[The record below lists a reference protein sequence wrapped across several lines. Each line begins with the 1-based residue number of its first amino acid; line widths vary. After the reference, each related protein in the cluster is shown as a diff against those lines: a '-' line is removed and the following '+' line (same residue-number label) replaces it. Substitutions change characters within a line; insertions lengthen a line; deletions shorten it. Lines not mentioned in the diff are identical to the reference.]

1 MLKGNEL
8 ISRRDFLGTVV
19 NDFCKLTI
27 NAVKATAPGK
37 SLIRPPGAIEE
48 IAFLAGCQRC
58 GKCSGACEDR
68 SIHIAGPDEGVL
80 VGTPYLVPDEQ
91 PCTFCLR
98 CIEVCPSGVLE
109 KRESSQSYAI
119 GVAKINQDNCLAYH
133 EQLCS
138 SCLYACPTGIKAIEL
153 RDFRYPIIRTECCI
167 GCGRCIKACIA
178 ENPAITVVPCPTK
191 KE

>member
-8 ISRRDFLGTVV
+8 INRRDFFGTVF
-19 NDFCKLTI
+19 NDICKLTMT
-27 NAVKATAPGK
+27 AVRTTAPK
-37 SLIRPPGAIEE
+37 KKLIRPPGAIEE

-58 GKCSGACEDR
+58 GKCSLVCEDK

-109 KRESSQSYAI
+109 NRESIQSYAI
-119 GVAKINQDNCLAYH
+119 GVAKINQDLCLAYH

-138 SCLYACPTGIKAIEL
+138 SCLYTCPTGIKAIEL
-153 RDFRYPIIRTECCI
+153 RDFRYPLIRTEYCI

-178 ENPAITVVPCPTK
+178 EGSAITVIPC
-191 KE
+191 